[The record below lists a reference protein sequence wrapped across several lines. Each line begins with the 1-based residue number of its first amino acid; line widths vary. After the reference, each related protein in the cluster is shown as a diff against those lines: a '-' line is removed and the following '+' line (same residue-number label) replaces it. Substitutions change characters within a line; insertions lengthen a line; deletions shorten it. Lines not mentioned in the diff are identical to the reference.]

1 MESKRK
7 TRKVEMGG
15 GIKKMK
21 TWEEMTKLN
30 KRNKWMIVFYVLMAI
45 FEIGVAIFE
54 KEVIWIIVSL
64 LWIDIAVMEYCNTK
78 MLKGKEA
85 IINIQDEHI
94 KTQDNMIN
102 NLLKYINRKTK
113 IIKVSDIKIP
123 KDFRKPNPGK
133 MKNRIGYYNT
143 YKQFA
148 VPIIVDKDNNL
159 IDGYTS
165 YLIAKK
171 YNFNNIQVQVK

>member
-1 MESKRK
+1 MNADKLWKEK
-7 TRKVEMGG
+7 
-15 GIKKMK
+15 
-21 TWEEMTKLN
+21 TKLEN
-30 KRNKWMIVFYVLMAI
+30 KDKFKIVLHIIMTVLSI
-45 FEIGVAIFE
+45 VVAIVE
-54 KEVIWIIVSL
+54 KDFTWILVAL
-64 LWIDIAVMEYCNTK
+64 LWTTVIVIEYCNTK